1 MTRRVAIILFVL
13 FFLLWARTAMVSV
26 DYGTF
31 AYVTRFGD
39 PIAIYNGATDAGL
52 HWKAPWPID
61 SAQIIDRRL
70 QAFDLPAV
78 ESLTRDPIRGSV
90 DKTLTVDAFVTW
102 RIPDSAAADRFIR
115 TVGTQEQARRLLA
128 PQINGRLAS
137 VIATMP
143 LTDLIGVV
151 DTELAHAALL
161 GPTVYVNDAEFVA
174 INRDGIAHRAEQLQ
188 QQLLIEESG
197 DTLSRRTLDQY
208 GIEIVDLR
216 IRRFSYPEAVR
227 VSIAERIRSE
237 RAGKVEEYNSQ
248 GILQAQAIISDA
260 NTQAKAIES
269 NAEAEKSRTIGTAM
283 AEADRIRNDAQS
295 QDPQFYEFLRKIEF
309 YKQILSESRDVLLLS
324 TKHPLFDKLLMP
336 PKELGK

>member
-1 MTRRVAIILFVL
+1 MSRRVAIVL
-13 FFLLWARTAMVSV
+13 LVLCILLWARTAMVSV
-26 DYGTF
+26 DYDTF
-31 AYVTRFGD
+31 AYVTRFGE
-39 PIAIYNGATDAGL
+39 PIDTYNGATDAGL

-61 SAQIIDRRL
+61 SVQVIDRRL

-102 RIPDSAAADRFIR
+102 RIPDSDAADRFIR
-115 TVGTQEQARRLLA
+115 TVGTPEQARRLLA

-143 LTDLIGVV
+143 LTDLIGTIEV
-151 DTELAHAALL
+151 ESAPAALL
-161 GPTVYVNDAEFVA
+161 GTSIYAMPERVVPLKQQ
-174 INRDGIAHRAEQLQ
+174 RIADRAYQLQ

-197 DTLSRRTLDQY
+197 ESLSRRTLDQY

-260 NTQAKAIES
+260 NTQAKAIEA
-269 NAEAEKSRTIGTAM
+269 NAEAAKTRTIGTAM

-295 QDPQFYEFLRKIEF
+295 HDPQFYEFLRKIEF

-336 PKELGK
+336 PRETR

>member
-1 MTRRVAIILFVL
+1 MSRRIVILML
-13 FFLLWARTAMVSV
+13 FLLLFAWGRTSALSV

-31 AYVTRFGD
+31 AYVTRFGE
-39 PIAIYNGATDAGL
+39 PWRLTTAQTDAGL

-61 SAQIIDRRL
+61 SAQTIDRRL

-90 DKTLTVDAFVTW
+90 DKTLSVDAFVTW
-102 RIPDSAAADRFIR
+102 RIPNADAADRFIR
-115 TVGTQEQARRLLA
+115 TVGTPEQARRLLA

-143 LTDLIGVV
+143 LTELIGVV
-151 DTELAHAALL
+151 NTELAHAAVA
-161 GPTVYVNDAEFVA
+161 GGVITVQQPEFVT
-174 INRDGIAHRAEQLQ
+174 INRDRIAARSYQLQ

-197 DTLSRRTLDQY
+197 DSFNQRTLDQY

-248 GILQAQAIISDA
+248 GILQAQAILSDA
-260 NTQAKAIES
+260 NTQAKAIEA
-269 NAEAEKSRTIGTAM
+269 NAEADKARTIGTAM
-283 AEADRIRNDAQS
+283 AEADRIRNDAHS
-295 QDPQFYEFLRKIEF
+295 QDPTFYEFLRKIEF

-324 TKHPLFDKLLMP
+324 TKQPLFDKLFVP
-336 PKELGK
+336 PTKPGK

>member
-1 MTRRVAIILFVL
+1 MSRRIVFVL
-13 FFLLWARTAMVSV
+13 LLLLLVLWGRTATLSV
-26 DYGTF
+26 DYGSF

-39 PIAIYNGATDAGL
+39 PIFTYDGATEAGL

-61 SAQIIDRRL
+61 SVQTIDRRL
-70 QAFDLPAV
+70 QSLDLPAV

-90 DKTLTVDAFVTW
+90 DKTLSVDAFVTW
-102 RIPDSAAADRFIR
+102 RIPNAAAADTFIR
-115 TVGTQEQARRLLA
+115 TVGTPEQARRLLA

-151 DTELAHAALL
+151 DTQLASTILV
-161 GPTVYVNDAEFVA
+161 GGVVQGAEFVT
-174 INRDGIAHRAEQLQ
+174 INRERIAARASQLQ

-197 DTLSRRTLDQY
+197 ESLNQRTLDQY

-248 GILQAQAIISDA
+248 GILQAQTIISDA
-260 NTQAKAIES
+260 NTQAKAIEA
-269 NAEAEKSRTIGTAM
+269 NAEADKARTIGTAM
-283 AEADRIRNDAQS
+283 AEADRIRNDAHS
-295 QDPQFYEFLRKIEF
+295 QDPAFYEFLRKIEF

-324 TKHPLFDKLLMP
+324 TKQPLFDKLFTP
-336 PKELGK
+336 PTQPEK

>member
-1 MTRRVAIILFVL
+1 MSRRIVIGFVL
-13 FFLLWARTAMVSV
+13 LLLLLWGRTAMVSV

-39 PIAIYNGATDAGL
+39 PVATFNGETDAGL

-61 SAQIIDRRL
+61 SVQTIDRRL

-90 DKTLTVDAFVTW
+90 DKTLSVDAFVTW
-102 RIPDSAAADRFIR
+102 RIPDSEAADRFIR
-115 TVGTQEQARRLLA
+115 TVGSPEQARRLLA

-143 LTDLIGVV
+143 LTNLIGVI
-151 DTELAHAALL
+151 
-161 GPTVYVNDAEFVA
+161 DAEQAPAAVLGTTIYSMPQNFVKV
-174 INRDGIAHRAEQLQ
+174 RQFSIANRAERLQ

-197 DTLSRRTLDQY
+197 ESLNQRTLDQY

-237 RAGKVEEYNSQ
+237 RAGKVEE
-248 GILQAQAIISDA
+248 
-260 NTQAKAIES
+260 
-269 NAEAEKSRTIGTAM
+269 
-283 AEADRIRNDAQS
+283 
-295 QDPQFYEFLRKIEF
+295 
-309 YKQILSESRDVLLLS
+309 
-324 TKHPLFDKLLMP
+324 
-336 PKELGK
+336 